1 VTSLRGTYVQK
12 PAGYYFILLS
22 ILPSCTTLTP
32 VSFIGTVRYKVQRGT
47 YVQKTQTRSP
57 SNDDEL
63 IRFAAAAAAAA
74 ATAAAAAA
82 TVAAPL
88 LFLLLQFSTGAL
100 SVAVRE
106 PIPNASAAN
115 DGIVKAF
122 DAFGEVVLSS
132 LPSHTAS
139 SSSLTST

>member
-1 VTSLRGTYVQK
+1 V
-12 PAGYYFILLS
+12 
-22 ILPSCTTLTP
+22 
-32 VSFIGTVRYKVQRGT
+32 VRTCK
-47 YVQKTQTRSP
+47 KLKHNP
-57 SNDDEL
+57 NDDEL

-74 ATAAAAAA
+74 ATV
-82 TVAAPL
+82 TAPL

-106 PIPNASAAN
+106 PIPNGSAAN

-122 DAFGEVVLSS
+122 DAFGEVDRLLSS